1 MHWLL
6 SSVALIAGFAALD
19 ATAETP
25 SLEESVVYEAGQ
37 GGYANY
43 RIPAVITTASGTVLA
58 FAEGRKDSL
67 SDAGNIDLLLRRS
80 EDHGRTWEPVQ
91 VVVDDGGDTCG
102 NPAPVLDKTTDTI
115 WLVFTK
121 NKGDTHEGAI
131 LRGDAPPRT
140 VWVTHSTDDGLTWA
154 TPKDISATTREPDW
168 RWYATGPCHGIQLD
182 DGTLMIPCDHSLSPD
197 NKNWFSHVIY
207 SGDHGETWQ
216 LGGTAGPYCNE
227 SNVAQLADGR
237 LYLNMR
243 SYKGNASRQS
253 AFSSDKGMT
262 WSAPEEDATLVEPVC
277 QGSVLRIADDEAGSS
292 RLLFSNP
299 ASTKRENLTIRLSF
313 DESRSWPVSRTLHT
327 GPAAYSDLVA
337 LDAHTIGCLYEKGET
352 TPYETIA
359 FARIPL
365 GWLTAGAAADE

>member
-6 SSVALIAGFAALD
+6 SSVALMAAFAAID
-19 ATAETP
+19 APNEKP
-25 SLEESVVYEAGQ
+25 SIEESVVYEAGQ
-37 GGYANY
+37 GDYANY
-43 RIPAVITTASGTVLA
+43 RIPAVITGASGTVLA
-58 FAEGRKDSL
+58 FAEGRKDNL

-80 EDHGRTWEPVQ
+80 EDHGNTWGPVQ
-91 VVVDDGGDTCG
+91 IVVDDGGDTCG
-102 NPAPVLDKTTDTI
+102 NPAPVLDKTTGTI

-140 VWVTHSTDDGLTWA
+140 VWVTHSTDDGLTWT
-154 TPKDISATTREPDW
+154 TPEDISATTREPDW

-197 NKNWFSHVIY
+197 NKDWFSHVIY
-207 SGDHGETWQ
+207 SSDHGETWQ

-227 SNVAQLADGR
+227 STVAQLSDGR

-243 SYKGNASRQS
+243 SYKGKAARQV
-253 AFSSDKGMT
+253 AYSSDKGIT
-262 WSAPEEDATLVEPVC
+262 WSSPVDDTTLVEPVC
-277 QGSVLRIADDEAGSS
+277 QGSVLRLNDDETGAN

-299 ASTKRENLTIRLSF
+299 ASTKRENLTIRLSN
-313 DESRSWPVSRTLHT
+313 DKSESWPVSRTLHA

-337 LDAHTIGCLYEKGET
+337 LGDNAIGCLYEKGES
-352 TPYETIA
+352 TPYETIT

-365 GWLTAGAAADE
+365 NWLTAGAANE